1 MGLSGKNLFLKIM
14 AVAALFMLSFAGS
27 WTDFLRSRPEQAQ
40 NAYKKGDYKK
50 ALELYQD
57 AATRN
62 PDSDTLAYNLGN
74 TQYSLGQYKEAAG
87 QYARIVEKNKPVLS
101 GQALYNMG
109 NSLFQIGKTGGDQKM
124 LEQALEAYRT
134 SIRQN
139 PADEDS
145 KYNYELTSRLIRK
158 QQQQQQQQNQ
168 DNKDQQKK
176 DEEKKDQQQQQQNQ
190 DQQKKQ
196 EEKKQ
201 QEQPEAEKQEQ
212 QEQQQQQQ
220 QPGQMSKEEA
230 ERILNALMQMEKDMQ
245 EKEKKAAVQKRV
257 KGPDW

>member
-1 MGLSGKNLFLKIM
+1 MGSSGKYIVWKMITL
-14 AVAALFMLSFAGS
+14 AAFFMLSFAGN
-27 WTDFLRSRPEQAQ
+27 WADFLRSKPEQAQ
-40 NAYKKGDYKK
+40 NAYRKGDYKK

-74 TQYSLGQYKEAAG
+74 AQYSLGQYKEAAG
-87 QYARIVEKNKPVLS
+87 QYARIVEKNKPALS

-109 NSLFQIGKTGGDQKM
+109 NSLFQMGKAGGDQKM

-145 KYNYELTSRLIRK
+145 KYNYELTSRLIQK
-158 QQQQQQQQNQ
+158 QQ
-168 DNKDQQKK
+168 
-176 DEEKKDQQQQQQNQ
+176 QQQQQQNQ

-201 QEQPEAEKQEQ
+201 QEQPQAEKQEQ
-212 QEQQQQQQ
+212 QEQQPQQ

>member
-1 MGLSGKNLFLKIM
+1 MGFSGKYIFWKMM
-14 AVAALFMLSFAGS
+14 AVTALFMLSFAGS
-27 WTDFLRSRPEQAQ
+27 WADFLRSRPEQAQ
-40 NAYKKGDYKK
+40 NAYRKGDFQK

-62 PDSDTLAYNLGN
+62 PDSDTLAYNLSN
-74 TQYSLGQYKEAAG
+74 AQYSLGQFKEAAG
-87 QYARIVEKNKPVLS
+87 QYAKIAEKDKPELS
-101 GQALYNMG
+101 GRSLYNLG
-109 NSLFQIGKTGGDQKM
+109 NSLFQMGKAGGDQKM

-134 SIRQN
+134 SIRKD
-139 PADEDS
+139 PEDEDS
-145 KYNYELTSRLIRK
+145 KYNYELTRRLIQK

-176 DEEKKDQQQQQQNQ
+176 DQEKKDQQQQQNQ

-201 QEQPEAEKQEQ
+201 QEQPQAEQ
-212 QEQQQQQQ
+212 QDKQQQQQQ
-220 QPGQMSKEEA
+220 PQPQPGQMSKEEA